1 MFLITGSDG
10 VFEFMNS
17 QEIVELV
24 KNYYLK
30 NDIKG
35 CAEFLIEESSKRWMR
50 EEEIIDDITV
60 IIVFFE

>member
-1 MFLITGSDG
+1 MFMITGSDG
-10 VFEFMNS
+10 VFEFMSS
-17 QEIVELV
+17 QEMVELV

-50 EEEIIDDITV
+50 QEEIIDDITV

>member
-1 MFLITGSDG
+1 MITGSDG
-10 VFEFMNS
+10 VFEFMSS
-17 QEIVELV
+17 QEMVELV

-50 EEEIIDDITV
+50 QEEIIDDITV